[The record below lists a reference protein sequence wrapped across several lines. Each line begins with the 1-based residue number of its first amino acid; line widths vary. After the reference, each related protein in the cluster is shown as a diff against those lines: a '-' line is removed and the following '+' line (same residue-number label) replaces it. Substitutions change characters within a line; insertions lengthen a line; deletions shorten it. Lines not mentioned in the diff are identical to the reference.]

1 MKSLLLILSL
11 ILWKVYV
18 VADTRSDSLLL
29 QYLKMQGLK
38 EYAFDRINVYT
49 NGTDKFNSLFADIR
63 QAKTSIDVEYFI
75 FANDSIG
82 QCTIGHLLDAARRGV
97 KVRLVIDGYKDHE
110 RGYGYD
116 GPRLDSLRQ
125 QGIDV
130 QIFDPWRRPY
140 LCHVLRDHRKI
151 VVIDQKIG
159 YIGGLNVADYYINGD
174 PEVYGGWRDTHIRI
188 TGEAVEGLI
197 RYFDNA
203 WNISVHGTDYE
214 RQLRATAV
222 NVAVPDSDLCVTGSK
237 KVVYF
242 ERSRVSKQKKSETRN
257 AIIAAFNTAQDTL
270 RIVSPYFLPTH
281 TVRKALVNAID
292 RGVKVQILFS
302 REGDNALL
310 SAGNQHFSKRL
321 LRHGA
326 EVFLYRGAFHH
337 SKIMMVDGSHSM
349 VGSANLNSRSLKWD
363 YEASCFVFDPE
374 VTAELNAIFEQD
386 CTNSDIMTIDD
397 YRQKPLGKRLLGWLA
412 NRILTPFL

>member
-1 MKSLLLILSL
+1 M
-11 ILWKVYV
+11 
-18 VADTRSDSLLL
+18 
-29 QYLKMQGLK
+29 
-38 EYAFDRINVYT
+38 
-49 NGTDKFNSLFADIR
+49 
-63 QAKTSIDVEYFI
+63 
-75 FANDSIG
+75 
-82 QCTIGHLLDAARRGV
+82 
-97 KVRLVIDGYKDHE
+97 
-110 RGYGYD
+110 
-116 GPRLDSLRQ
+116 RQ

-197 RYFDNA
+197 SYFDNA

-214 RQLRATAV
+214 RRLHAAAADV
-222 NVAVPDSDLCVTGSK
+222 VVPDSDLRAAGSR

-242 ERSRVSKQKKSETRN
+242 ERSRVSKQKKAETRN

-302 REGDNALL
+302 CEGDNALL
-310 SAGNQHFSKRL
+310 TAGNQHFSKRL

-374 VTAELNAIFEQD
+374 VTACLNAIFEQD
-386 CTNSDIMTIDD
+386 CLNSDKMTIDD

>member
-1 MKSLLLILSL
+1 MKRLLLFLSL
-11 ILWKVYV
+11 ILCKVYV
-18 VADTRSDSLLL
+18 HAETRSDSLLL
-29 QYLKMQGLK
+29 QCLRMQGLK
-38 EYAFDRINVYT
+38 EYAFDGINVYT
-49 NGTDKFNSLFADIR
+49 NGTDKFNALLADIS

-82 QCTIGHLLDAARRGV
+82 QLTIGHLLDAARRGV

-116 GPRLDSLRQ
+116 GPRLDSLRR
-125 QGIDV
+125 QGINV

-197 RYFDNA
+197 SYFDNA

-214 RQLRATAV
+214 RRLHAAAADV
-222 NVAVPDSDLCVTGSK
+222 VVPDSDLRAAGSR

-242 ERSRVSKQKKSETRN
+242 ERSRVSKQKKAETRN

-281 TVRKALVNAID
+281 TVRKALVNAIN

-302 REGDNALL
+302 CEGDNALL
-310 SAGNQHFSKRL
+310 TAGNQHFSKRL

-374 VTAELNAIFEQD
+374 VTACLNAIFEQD
-386 CTNSDIMTIDD
+386 CLNSDKMTIDD

>member
-1 MKSLLLILSL
+1 MKRLLLFLSL
-11 ILWKVYV
+11 ILCKVYV
-18 VADTRSDSLLL
+18 HAETRSDSLLL
-29 QYLKMQGLK
+29 QCLRMQGLK
-38 EYAFDRINVYT
+38 EYAFDGINVYT
-49 NGTDKFNSLFADIR
+49 NGTDKFNALLADIS

-82 QCTIGHLLDAARRGV
+82 QLTIGHLLDAARRGV

-116 GPRLDSLRQ
+116 GPRLDSLRR
-125 QGIDV
+125 QGINV

-197 RYFDNA
+197 SYFDNA

-214 RQLRATAV
+214 RRLHAAAADV
-222 NVAVPDSDLCVTGSK
+222 VVPDSELCAAGSR

-242 ERSRVSKQKKSETRN
+242 ERSRVSKQKKAETRN

-302 REGDNALL
+302 CEGDNALL
-310 SAGNQHFSKRL
+310 TAGNQHFSTRL

-349 VGSANLNSRSLKWD
+349 VGSANLNSRSFKWD

-374 VTAELNAIFEQD
+374 VTARLNAIFEQD
-386 CTNSDIMTIDD
+386 CLNSDKMTIDD

-412 NRILTPFL
+412 NRILTPIL

>member
-1 MKSLLLILSL
+1 MKRLLLIIPLLSWL
-11 ILWKVYV
+11 VS
-18 VADTRSDSLLL
+18 AHAETRSDSLLL
-29 QYLKMQGLK
+29 QYLLTQGLR
-38 EYAFDRINVYT
+38 EYAFDDIDVYT
-49 NGTDKFNSLFADIR
+49 NGTDKFNALFADIR

-82 QCTIGHLLDAARRGV
+82 RCTIAHLLDAARRGV
-97 KVRLVIDGYKDHE
+97 KVRLVIDGYKDYE

-151 VVIDQKIG
+151 VVIDHEIG
-159 YIGGLNVADYYINGD
+159 YIGGLNVADYYINGN

-188 TGEAVEGLI
+188 VGKAVEGLAG
-197 RYFDNA
+197 YFENA
-203 WNISVHGTDYE
+203 WNISVHGMDYE
-214 RQLRATAV
+214 RQLRSAAT
-222 NVAVPDSDLCVTGSK
+222 VPDSLLRVAECR

-242 ERSRVSKQKKSETRN
+242 ERSRVSKQKKAETRN

-281 TVRKALVNAID
+281 TVRQALVNAID

-302 REGDNALL
+302 CEGDNALL
-310 SAGNQHFSKRL
+310 TAGNMHFAKRL

-374 VTAELNAIFEQD
+374 VTARLNAIFEQD
-386 CTNSDIMTIDD
+386 CLNSDKMTIDD
-397 YRQKPLGKRLLGWLA
+397 YHQKPLGKRLLGWLA
-412 NRILTPFL
+412 NRILTPIL

>member
-1 MKSLLLILSL
+1 MKRLLLFVSLLSWLAS
-11 ILWKVYV
+11 
-18 VADTRSDSLLL
+18 AHAGTRSDSLLL
-29 QYLKMQGLK
+29 QYLLTQGLR
-38 EYAFDRINVYT
+38 EYAFDDIDVYT
-49 NGTDKFNSLFADIR
+49 NGTDKFNALFADIR

-82 QCTIGHLLDAARRGV
+82 RCTIAHLLDAARRGV
-97 KVRLVIDGYKDHE
+97 KVRLVIDGYKDRE

-151 VVIDQKIG
+151 VVIDHEIG

-174 PEVYGGWRDTHIRI
+174 PGVYGGWRDTHIRI
-188 TGEAVEGLI
+188 TGEAVEGLAG
-197 RYFDNA
+197 YFENA
-203 WNISVHGTDYE
+203 WNISVHGMDYE
-214 RQLRATAV
+214 RQLRSAAT
-222 NVAVPDSDLCVTGSK
+222 VPDSLLRVADVR

-242 ERSRVSKQKKSETRN
+242 ERSRVSKQKKAETRN

-281 TVRKALVNAID
+281 TVRQALVRAID

-302 REGDNALL
+302 RDGDNALL
-310 SAGNQHFSKRL
+310 TAGNMHFAKRL

-363 YEASCFVFDPE
+363 YEASCFIFDPE
-374 VTAELNAIFEQD
+374 VTARLNDIFIQD
-386 CTNSDIMTIDD
+386 CTHSDRMTIDD

-412 NRILTPFL
+412 NRILTPIL